1 MQGINHNSII
11 IFSDSAGNVFI
22 RSKYAQ
28 NSLKPQLI
36 HSFDTTYRDSVNLR
50 YKEQSLSVTSRLT
63 ASEEY
68 VYLCFGNQIWR
79 CALPIQDVSSFEM
92 IVSLDS
98 NSLIKD
104 IYYTEEK
111 LFLNKGHE
119 ISIIDCDTCIEG
131 ISYTLEKKGL
141 RHFTKFSPDINKNAV
156 IVGVAAKDNDYS
168 QLANFIVFLLILM
181 KMKKSIDVSE
191 MKFLVDCRHLL
202 LIQVYILIFLKVIFH
217 V

>member
-1 MQGINHNSII
+1 M
-11 IFSDSAGNVFI
+11 
-22 RSKYAQ
+22 
-28 NSLKPQLI
+28 
-36 HSFDTTYRDSVNLR
+36 
-50 YKEQSLSVTSRLT
+50 
-63 ASEEY
+63 
-68 VYLCFGNQIWR
+68 
-79 CALPIQDVSSFEM
+79 PIQDVSSFEM

-168 QLANFIVFLLILM
+168 QLANFYRISTDFDEDEEVYRCIGNEIPRGLQTLITYTGVYFNIPQSNIPRLATVSDDRSVQILTPDDEGVLTIYHRGSYNGVHSIDIVSDNELLIAQYDGAISYW
-181 KMKKSIDVSE
+181 KKN
-191 MKFLVDCRHLL
+191 K
-202 LIQVYILIFLKVIFH
+202 KG
-217 V
+217 